1 MGILERLTK
10 VTFGL
15 GRGRRSGSG
24 DGIVIENGVLV
35 GEDSQEAPSGQK
47 DMPGYPPGE
56 EGATGRKYGEKPGT
70 SRGHEEGEEKTR
82 ELPEGQGGLEGGEA
96 EGEERAFIT
105 WLSVGGRAE
114 RTMKEYTW
122 ELRWWRRRAKKRKRQ
137 LFELSA
143 GEIEGCLRGVKA
155 DCALRKLAALKT
167 WSRWRLREGEG
178 RLFMELEKVIRPKK
192 RRSMPRDLG
201 QARFRELRA
210 MARRLA
216 GKGKREGIW
225 LGLMLCGGLRVSEI
239 RTASPYQNGVKVTGK
254 GQRERYV
261 PIPSWLLSAMRKVK
275 KRPPGGWAVSRQV
288 IHERLKALGIRRLH
302 SLRHT
307 YASELIR
314 RGYKIEQVQK
324 LLGHESIKTTTVY
337 SKVDVPE
344 DVVSRLGL

>member
-35 GEDSQEAPSGQK
+35 GEEAQDAPSEHESA
-47 DMPGYPPGE
+47 PHPPGE
-56 EGATGRKYGEKPGT
+56 EGATGGKYGEKPGT
-70 SRGHEEGEEKTR
+70 SHGRGTAEKTQ
-82 ELPEGQGGLEGGEA
+82 EKPEGQGAREGGEA

-122 ELRWWRRRAKKRKRQ
+122 ELRWWRRRAARRKRQ
-137 LFELSA
+137 LSELSA
-143 GEIEGCLRGVKA
+143 GEIEGCLKGVKA

-210 MARRLA
+210 VARRLA
-216 GKGKREGIW
+216 GKGDREGIW

-337 SKVDVPE
+337 AKVDVPE